1 MYASRLETQSHYVLS
16 HSFSW
21 QLVFMRVCCSLAKLP
36 PGLTSSQQD
45 SRCLGHQRNCLL
57 ALSRLPCTQVS
68 PHILFSQAHLLSPRF
83 GTPQKPFPQPRRTA
97 QLGYLQ
103 DLWHK
108 HQARCFFYVSS
119 WKAPERDVATLAT
132 AFGVKRP
139 WAGTVQGSV
148 MFCTFAE
155 HTALFART

>member
-21 QLVFMRVCCSLAKLP
+21 QLVFMRVCCSLRKLP

-45 SRCLGHQRNCLL
+45 SRCLGHQQDCLL

-83 GTPQKPFPQPRRTA
+83 GAPQKPFPQPRRTA
-97 QLGYLQ
+97 LLGYLQ

-108 HQARCFFYVSS
+108 HQARCLCFFLESS
-119 WKAPERDVATLAT
+119 REGCGHSSNCFWCKEAMCRYCAGLCDVLYL
-132 AFGVKRP
+132 
-139 WAGTVQGSV
+139 
-148 MFCTFAE
+148 C
-155 HTALFART
+155 